1 MALPKKLLI
10 IKDLT
15 FILPDDFNGTLSE
28 AFIEFVKY
36 RKNYEDTAKLI
47 SEANPENSY
56 EILITAKDKEKV
68 CGQYGLFELADDG
81 TYKYIEGPSFKTDKK
96 E

>member
-15 FILPDDFNGTLSE
+15 FILPDDFNGSLSE

-36 RKNYEDTAKLI
+36 RKHYEDTARLI
-47 SEANPENSY
+47 TEINQENSY
-56 EILITAKDKEKV
+56 EILISTKDKEKV
-68 CGQYGLFELADDG
+68 CGQYGLFELTEDG
-81 TYKYIEGPSFKTDKK
+81 TYKYIEGPSCKNDRK

>member
-10 IKDLT
+10 IKNLT

-47 SEANPENSY
+47 SENQENSY
-56 EILITAKDKEKV
+56 ELLINAKDNEKV
-68 CGQYGLFELADDG
+68 CGQYGLFELTDDG
-81 TYKYIEGPSFKTDKK
+81 TYKYIKGPSFKLDK
-96 E
+96 EE